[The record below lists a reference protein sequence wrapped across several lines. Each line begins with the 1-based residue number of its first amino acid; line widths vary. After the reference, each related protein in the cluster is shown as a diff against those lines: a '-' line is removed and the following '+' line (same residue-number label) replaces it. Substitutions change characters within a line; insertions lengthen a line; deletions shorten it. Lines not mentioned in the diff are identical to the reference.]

1 MKTPF
6 GKECKFFYADYF
18 RGKHFEDCRLIN
30 KPDKTRSWDVLY
42 CRNCPVP
49 TILLSNA
56 CPNMILTAV
65 IEKRFLFLRKRV
77 KVTAYCTKN
86 HDKVKEPK
94 VGCGSCHENLNIE
107 VFA

>member
-6 GKECKFFYADYF
+6 GKECKYFYGDYF

-30 KPDKTRSWDVLY
+30 TPDKPRSWKVHY

-49 TILLSNA
+49 AILLANA
-56 CPNMILTAV
+56 CPNMVLTAA
-65 IEKRFLFLRKRV
+65 IEKRFLIFPKRV
-77 KVTAYCTKN
+77 KVTAYCTKT

-94 VGCGSCHENLNIE
+94 IGCGSCHENLKIKTIS
-107 VFA
+107 